1 MTLLGFLRA
10 RAPDAHREGSSLPKH
25 TGNRCHRF
33 VFAAFVCRLA
43 QLAGAGAQAGD
54 GLRRGSGRAS

>member
-1 MTLLGFLRA
+1 MTLLGFLRG
-10 RAPDAHREGSSLPKH
+10 RAPDARREGSSLPKY

-43 QLAGAGAQAGD
+43 QLAGAGERTGD
-54 GLRRGSGRAS
+54 GRAS

>member
-1 MTLLGFLRA
+1 MTLLGFLRG
-10 RAPDAHREGSSLPKH
+10 RAPDARREGSSLPKH

-43 QLAGAGAQAGD
+43 QLAGAGERTGD
-54 GLRRGSGRAS
+54 GRVS

>member
-1 MTLLGFLRA
+1 MTLLRFLRG
-10 RAPDAHREGSSLPKH
+10 RAPDACREGSSLPKH

-43 QLAGAGAQAGD
+43 QLAGAGERTGD
-54 GLRRGSGRAS
+54 GRAS

>member
-1 MTLLGFLRA
+1 MTLLGFLRG
-10 RAPDAHREGSSLPKH
+10 RAPDARREGSGLPKH

-43 QLAGAGAQAGD
+43 QLAGAGERTGD
-54 GLRRGSGRAS
+54 GRAS

>member
-1 MTLLGFLRA
+1 MTLLGFLRVRATDA
-10 RAPDAHREGSSLPKH
+10 RREGSNLPKH

-43 QLAGAGAQAGD
+43 QLAGAGERTGD
-54 GLRRGSGRAS
+54 GRAS